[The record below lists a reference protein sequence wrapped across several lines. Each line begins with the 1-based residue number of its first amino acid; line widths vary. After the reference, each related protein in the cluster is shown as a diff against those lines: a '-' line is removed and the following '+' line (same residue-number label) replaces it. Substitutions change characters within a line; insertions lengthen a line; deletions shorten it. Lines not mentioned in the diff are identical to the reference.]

1 MFTTVIDCVHLRT
14 DVQPAS
20 PATDLRKVEY
30 GHASPNL
37 DVNLEVGVGGE
48 AFSDMG
54 EMIARWELMESSEYE
69 WKVEGGMR
77 RGGRKLS
84 RRISELL
91 GNFEEKEGDRI
102 LELVTDVD
110 LEGGKTEDMANFSVV
125 ATNSNTEAPSVI
137 NKYGFSSLKLPK
149 YSKTKLKKNVI
160 KSGLVS
166 GDIIVSEDRDW
177 LSDSTSYKLTANERP
192 ASAKK
197 RKEIDES
204 LRQRVAKK
212 KRGTGS

>member
-1 MFTTVIDCVHLRT
+1 M
-14 DVQPAS
+14 
-20 PATDLRKVEY
+20 E
-30 GHASPNL
+30 
-37 DVNLEVGVGGE
+37 
-48 AFSDMG
+48 
-54 EMIARWELMESSEYE
+54 EMIARWELMENSKYE

-77 RGGRKLS
+77 RGGRKFS

-91 GNFEEKEGDRI
+91 GNFDQKEGDRKLD
-102 LELVTDVD
+102 LETDVD
-110 LEGGKTEDMANFSVV
+110 LEGGTTEVTTNFSVV
-125 ATNSNTEAPSVI
+125 ATNSNTEAPSAV

-149 YSKTKLKKNVI
+149 YSITKLKKNVI

-177 LSDSTSYKLTANERP
+177 LSESTPYKLTANERP

-212 KRGTGS
+212 ICILIFRFVT